1 MRLVLAK
8 AECVDTVTSQVVAGV
23 TGQQLQEAGYRPDPP
38 AQLKVEAQSSV
49 IVSTFCY

>member
-1 MRLVLAK
+1 MRLVLAQ

-38 AQLKVEAQSSV
+38 TQLQVGAQSSM